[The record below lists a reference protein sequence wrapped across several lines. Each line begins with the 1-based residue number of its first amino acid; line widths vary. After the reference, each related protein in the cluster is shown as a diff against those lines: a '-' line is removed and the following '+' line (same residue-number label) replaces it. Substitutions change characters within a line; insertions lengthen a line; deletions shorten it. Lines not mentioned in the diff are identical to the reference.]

1 MMQPGAV
8 APSGILALEDGTIL
22 AGRGFGGAAVVT
34 GELVFNTAMTGYQE
48 ILTDPSY
55 AGQIVTFTFP
65 HIGNVGTN
73 DEDREALTPAVRG
86 MVTRA
91 PVTRPSSWRDRRDLV
106 GWLERHGIPGIAGVD
121 TRRITGRLR
130 DRGALKAC
138 LAHAPGGIAD
148 PQALVE
154 KARRWTGIE
163 GADLALEVA
172 AAQRYGW
179 TEAAW
184 NPATGYGRSD
194 GSGPHIVV
202 VDYGVKH
209 NILRSLARRDCRVT
223 VVPCTMPAEAILAL
237 APDGVVVGNGPGDP
251 AATGAHAV
259 PEIQALI
266 EAQKPV
272 FGICLGHQMLGIAS
286 GAQTTK
292 MAFGH
297 HGANHPVKDLATGK
311 VEITSQNHGFAIA
324 DADLPAEVEV
334 THRSLFD
341 GTIQGVRLKGR
352 PVYAVQYH
360 PEASPG
366 PEDSQYLFDR
376 FIDDVRQAA
385 AGPQAR

>member
-1 MMQPGAV
+1 M
-8 APSGILALEDGTIL
+8 LALEDGTIF
-22 AGRGFGGAAVVT
+22 AGRGFGGRGIVT

-73 DEDREALTPAVRG
+73 DEDREALTPAVKG
-86 MVTRA
+86 LVTRA
-91 PVTRPSSWRDRRDLV
+91 AVTRPSNWRDQLDLV
-106 GWLERHGIPGIAGVD
+106 GWLERHGIPGLAGVD
-121 TRRITGRLR
+121 TRRITRLLR

-138 LAHAPGGIAD
+138 LAHAPDGIAD
-148 PQALVE
+148 PRTLVE
-154 KARRWTGIE
+154 RARDWPGLE
-163 GADLALEVA
+163 GADLAVEVA
-172 AAQRYGW
+172 ARQRYDW

-184 NPATGYGRSD
+184 DPATGYGRSD

-223 VVPCTMPAEAILAL
+223 VVPCTTTAAEILAL
-237 APDGVVVGNGPGDP
+237 EPDGVVLGNGPGDP
-251 AATGAHAV
+251 AATGSHAV
-259 PEIQALI
+259 PEIQALM
-266 EAQKPV
+266 AAGKPL
-272 FGICLGHQMLGIAS
+272 FGICLGHQMLGIAT
-286 GAQTTK
+286 GARTVK

-297 HGANHPVKDLATGK
+297 HGANHPVKDLASGK

-376 FIDDVRQAA
+376 FLDDVRDTTAQ
-385 AGPQAR
+385 GAR

>member
-1 MMQPGAV
+1 MQPGAT
-8 APSGILALEDGTIL
+8 APSAVLALEDGTIL
-22 AGRGFGGAAVVT
+22 AGQGFGGMAEVE

-73 DEDREALTPAVRG
+73 EADREALTPAVRG
-86 MVTRA
+86 LVTRA
-91 PVTRPSSWRDRRDLV
+91 RVTRPSNWRHELDLV
-106 GWLERHGIPGIAGVD
+106 GWLTRHGIPGISSVD
-121 TRRITGRLR
+121 TRKITGLLR

-138 LAHAPGGIAD
+138 LAHDPKGIAE
-148 PQALVE
+148 PRALVE
-154 KARRWTGIE
+154 KARAWSGIE
-163 GADLALEVA
+163 GADLAVA
-172 AAQRYGW
+172 VASRQRYAW

-184 NPATGYGRSD
+184 DPATGYGRSD
-194 GSGPHIVV
+194 GTGPHIVV

-209 NILRSLARRDCRVT
+209 NILRSLAARDCRVT
-223 VVPCTMPAEAILAL
+223 VVPCTMSAAEILAL
-237 APDGVVVGNGPGDP
+237 EPDGIVLGNGPGDP
-251 AATGAHAV
+251 AATGRHAV
-259 PEIQALI
+259 PEIQTLL

-272 FGICLGHQMLGIAS
+272 FGICLGHQMLGIAT
-286 GAQTTK
+286 GARTEK

-297 HGANHPVKDLATGK
+297 HGANHPVKDLVTGK

-324 DADLPAEVEV
+324 DADLPSEVEV

-366 PEDSQYLFDR
+366 PQDSQYLFDR
-376 FIDDVRQAA
+376 FLDDVRQE
-385 AGPQAR
+385 QR

>member
-1 MMQPGAV
+1 M
-8 APSGILALEDGTIL
+8 LALEDGTIF
-22 AGRGFGGAAVVT
+22 AGRGFGGRGIVT

-73 DEDREALTPAVRG
+73 DEDREALTPAVKG
-86 MVTRA
+86 LVTRA
-91 PVTRPSSWRDRRDLV
+91 AVTRPSNWRDQLDLV
-106 GWLERHGIPGIAGVD
+106 GWLERHGIPGLAGVD
-121 TRRITGRLR
+121 TRRITRLLR

-138 LAHAPGGIAD
+138 LAHAPDGIAD
-148 PQALVE
+148 PRTLVE
-154 KARRWTGIE
+154 RARDWPGLE
-163 GADLALEVA
+163 GADLAVEVA
-172 AAQRYGW
+172 ARQRYDW

-184 NPATGYGRSD
+184 DPATGYGRSD

-223 VVPCTMPAEAILAL
+223 VVPCTTTAAEILAL
-237 APDGVVVGNGPGDP
+237 EPDGVVLGNGPGDP
-251 AATGAHAV
+251 AATGSHAV
-259 PEIQALI
+259 PEIQALM
-266 EAQKPV
+266 AAGKPL
-272 FGICLGHQMLGIAS
+272 FGICLGHQMLGIAT
-286 GAQTTK
+286 GARTVK

-297 HGANHPVKDLATGK
+297 HGANHPVKDLASGK

-376 FIDDVRQAA
+376 FLDDVRDTT
-385 AGPQAR
+385 PQGTR